1 MITII
6 KKKIKIS
13 KELLSKE
20 VDGEEKHIRTSVNIN
35 DKQLD
40 DYIKRLNMIYFNSS
54 DSV

>member
-20 VDGEEKHIRTSVNIN
+20 VDEEKHIRTSVNIN